1 MHNTSLL
8 LVEDNV
14 LDARLITSRLHK
26 VGCRRLTH
34 VSSLQEAIDWLETAK
49 RVDVI
54 VLDLTLPDSLGLH
67 TFEYLHQR
75 FSDIPIVILSGR
87 NDQDLAIKAVSLGAQ
102 DYVFKSEASSCVL
115 MRSIRYAIE
124 RMHRLKI
131 EKDMTA
137 MDRDLEF
144 ARKIQRHLLPQ
155 TLPEIDG
162 IDMASTYIPANWT
175 GGDFFDVIPI
185 SRQVKCNH
193 DLWQPIQPLGEEDKT
208 NTIWGMAIAD
218 VSSHGFAP
226 SLIMVDTRRVLRT
239 CSHILQDPG
248 EILTFANRA
257 VSEVTLEGQFVTLFY
272 GRYDP
277 LERTLEYCSAGHP
290 FWVVDAEGTV
300 TMPEYDGATLGLL
313 PDYQYSTDGKLQL
326 KIGDI
331 LVIVTDGLYE
341 CRSPEGELF
350 GIQRVCEVINQN
362 REKPTKEI
370 LKQLLKAIYRFS
382 GSLRSEDDITI
393 LLIKMIE

>member
-1 MHNTSLL
+1 MQNTSLL
-8 LVEDNV
+8 LVEDNI
-14 LDARLITSRLHK
+14 LDARLISSRLNKIGYDSLAH
-26 VGCRRLTH
+26 VG
-34 VSSLQEAIDWLETAK
+34 SLQEAVNWLDEMK

-54 VLDLTLPDSLGLH
+54 VLDLTLPDSMGLH
-67 TFEYLHQR
+67 TFQYLHQR
-75 FSDIPIVILSGR
+75 YPQVPIVILSGR
-87 NDQDLAIKAVSLGAQ
+87 NDQELAIKAVSLGAQ

-124 RMHRLKI
+124 RMRLLKI
-131 EKDMTA
+131 EKDMIAT
-137 MDRDLEF
+137 DRDLEF
-144 ARKIQRHLLPQ
+144 AREIQRHLLPQ
-155 TLPEIDG
+155 TLPDIDG
-162 IDMASTYIPANWT
+162 IDMASSYIPANWT

-185 SRQVKCNH
+185 SRQVKCNS
-193 DLWQPIQPLGEEDKT
+193 DLWQPVQPLCEEDKT
-208 NTIWGMAIAD
+208 NSIWGLVIAD

-277 LERTLEYCSAGHP
+277 LNRTLEYCSAGHP
-290 FWVVDAEGTV
+290 FWVIDAQGTAK
-300 TMPEYDGATLGLL
+300 MPEYEGAALGLL
-313 PDYQYSTDGKLQL
+313 PDLKYATDGQL
-326 KIGDI
+326 TLKTGDI
-331 LVIVTDGLYE
+331 LVVVTDGLYE
-341 CRSPEGELF
+341 CHSPAGELF
-350 GIQRVCEVINQN
+350 GINRVCEVINQH
-362 REKPTKEI
+362 REKTSREI
-370 LKQLLKAIYRFS
+370 VKQLLKAIYHFS

>member
-1 MHNTSLL
+1 MQNTSLL
-8 LVEDNV
+8 LVEDNI
-14 LDARLITSRLHK
+14 LDARLISSRLNKIGYDSLAH
-26 VGCRRLTH
+26 VG
-34 VSSLQEAIDWLETAK
+34 SLQEAVNWLDETK

-54 VLDLTLPDSLGLH
+54 VLDLTLPDSMGLH
-67 TFEYLHQR
+67 TFQYLHQR
-75 FSDIPIVILSGR
+75 YPQVPIVILSGR
-87 NDQDLAIKAVSLGAQ
+87 NDQELAIKAVSLGAQ

-124 RMHRLKI
+124 RMRLLKI
-131 EKDMTA
+131 EKDMIAT
-137 MDRDLEF
+137 DRDLEF
-144 ARKIQRHLLPQ
+144 AREIQRHLLPQ
-155 TLPEIDG
+155 TLPDIDG

-185 SRQVKCNH
+185 SRQVKCNS
-193 DLWQPIQPLGEEDKT
+193 DLWQPVQPLCEEDKT
-208 NTIWGMAIAD
+208 NSIWGLVIAD

-277 LERTLEYCSAGHP
+277 LNRTLEYCSAGHP
-290 FWVVDAEGTV
+290 FWVIDAEGTV
-300 TMPEYDGATLGLL
+300 KMPEYEGAALGLL
-313 PDYQYSTDGKLQL
+313 PDLKYATDGQL
-326 KIGDI
+326 TLKTGDI
-331 LVIVTDGLYE
+331 LVVVTDGLYE
-341 CRSPEGELF
+341 CHSPAGELF
-350 GIQRVCEVINQN
+350 GINRVCEVINQH
-362 REKPTKEI
+362 REKTSREI
-370 LKQLLKAIYRFS
+370 VKQLLKAIYHFS